1 MAKCFIFIVLSFLL
15 SSEIIQANSEQLPSN
30 KNDKNEILKQI
41 DSNEIEI
48 NRLEFLL
55 KEIDNEGEQIFHKT
69 DVIKELNCKSIFDQT
84 EIDITN
90 LLKKENEEYKEQRNQ
105 LKSQVQ
111 GLIANISSQDN
122 RNMET
127 ENEVDLTKKEK
138 TKEQNRLNEE
148 IVKIK
153 SDLLI
158 LGSQL
163 ENTTEKLK
171 KCQSNNEIL
180 LLKLKQ
186 NENDL
191 QNAHVK
197 LADLSENIHE
207 LESTNK
213 KKETELTELQNNET
227 YKNNNQKELSQAI
240 TKLDTDLRTAEAEKI
255 NSISTKETQKSEI
268 DELQYN
274 NNKLKLILFE
284 TVKEVSQL
292 RKEMFDMESSNKE
305 KIAECK
311 GNMTSQRTECNEL
324 VQTLNDTISNLQSY
338 VGFYI
343 NDYTKLNATIKE
355 RDGQLSTLKIE
366 AQNKAKE
373 LEICKNSAKILEL
386 DSNSKRMKID
396 SLSLAKNDL
405 ESKLKL
411 MEESYS
417 DLQWN
422 NTRLTEDLLNRND
435 EITKFKSCLSDVD
448 QKKDLLAS
456 CEKTKGQLQ
465 ISLNDLRSKGR
476 TDASDFQTV
485 YSTYCKSTDKSS
497 TTSTKTLSYT
507 QLFTVL
513 CNDEVADSGW
523 FVIHRR
529 NVDNYAISFD
539 LNWSSYKNGF
549 GSFYAD
555 YFIGLEKLHRITS
568 SYRHELY
575 IYLEDFSHQV
585 WFAKYDNFQIGNEEE
600 NYRLK
605 SIGTYTGSA
614 GDALSS
620 GLNAAFSTYDRDN
633 DYEYFRNCAKDYHG
647 GWWYK
652 SCTNS
657 PNGRLYT
664 SDYKYFAVY
673 WDIYVFKSITMM
685 IKPKFD

>member
-1 MAKCFIFIVLSFLL
+1 MLTV
-15 SSEIIQANSEQLPSN
+15 QLIMQSG
-30 KNDKNEILKQI
+30 KQLALKLPI
-41 DSNEIEI
+41 SATVYELKIE
-48 NRLEFLL
+48 L
-55 KEIDNEGEQIFHKT
+55 Q
-69 DVIKELNCKSIFDQT
+69 
-84 EIDITN
+84 N
-90 LLKKENEEYKEQRNQ
+90 LLDIQPKT
-105 LKSQVQ
+105 LD
-111 GLIANISSQDN
+111 ISASDV
-122 RNMET
+122 T
-127 ENEVDLTKKEK
+127 CAD
-138 TKEQNRLNEE
+138 
-148 IVKIK
+148 
-153 SDLLI
+153 SDLLVEVA
-158 LGSQL
+158 G
-163 ENTTEKLK
+163 
-171 KCQSNNEIL
+171 
-180 LLKLKQ
+180 
-186 NENDL
+186 
-191 QNAHVK
+191 
-197 LADLSENIHE
+197 LA
-207 LESTNK
+207 
-213 KKETELTELQNNET
+213 
-227 YKNNNQKELSQAI
+227 
-240 TKLDTDLRTAEAEKI
+240 
-255 NSISTKETQKSEI
+255 
-268 DELQYN
+268 
-274 NNKLKLILFE
+274 NNKQIKPVVSCYEGNNFVGLILFSLGGE
-284 TVKEVSQL
+284 DFADPLVDNSVSDSSI
-292 RKEMFDMESSNKE
+292 EESESSVIE
-305 KIAECK
+305 LFSGSSGESVQPSTIDCK
-311 GNMTSQRTECNEL
+311 R
-324 VQTLNDTISNLQSY
+324 
-338 VGFYI
+338 
-343 NDYTKLNATIKE
+343 E

-652 SCTNS
+652 SCTN
-657 PNGRLYT
+657 R
-664 SDYKYFAVY
+664 
-673 WDIYVFKSITMM
+673 
-685 IKPKFD
+685 